1 MFHGPQTQSWRDR
14 YFVSD
19 IICFRRRSGAGRGHA
34 RYVKMRNPRPSAS
47 RASDFVPVKLEVF
60 GEQCF
65 YSPMGRFLDR
75 LLEASTAYDVRR
87 DKDGYFL
94 IANPAQPDAFNDV
107 VRDAVEKAGDD
118 FVVFPTS
125 DGHHGYSQ
133 MFIIPL
139 D

>member
-1 MFHGPQTQSWRDR
+1 MG
-14 YFVSD
+14 
-19 IICFRRRSGAGRGHA
+19 RSGPLGQL
-34 RYVKMRNPRPSAS
+34 VLF
-47 RASDFVPVKLEVF
+47 DEW
-60 GEQCF
+60 CF
-65 YSPMGRFLDR
+65 HSPMGRVLDR
-75 LLEASTAYDVRR
+75 LLEASPAYIVRR
-87 DKDGYFL
+87 EKDGYFL